1 MEDLY
6 ERAEG
11 RAIELKMTHELLDE
25 WKQRGADLLYS
36 MIPQS
41 IAETLRSGK
50 EPVDTCKVYNI

>member
-1 MEDLY
+1 MY